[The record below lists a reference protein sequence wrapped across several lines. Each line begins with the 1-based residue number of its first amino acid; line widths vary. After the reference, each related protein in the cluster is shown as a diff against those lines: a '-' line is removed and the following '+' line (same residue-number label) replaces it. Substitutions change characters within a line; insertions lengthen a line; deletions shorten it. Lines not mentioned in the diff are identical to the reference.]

1 MLRQQN
7 THSSA
12 PPWLGDL
19 NQIDEPVSPP
29 TSFDHRGLA
38 RSSRDLDG
46 ILHVDENG
54 YVRFIAGS
62 PQWQSSRLASIDVSA
77 GVSGSIARFP
87 AHSINT
93 TSMEELVSALPSRR
107 HCAELVQIYFQ
118 SYASLF
124 HVLHDPTFRRQYE
137 EFEQT
142 SHNITLSWLA
152 LLYAILGAAVNALSA
167 DSPLLDLS
175 HKQHP
180 LDKVEELSS
189 RYRTLAMRCLEA
201 DHYLWRHNVA
211 TLQSLILLI
220 YSINHSHGQ
229 SWNLLGLTH
238 HLALSI
244 GCHVDPS
251 RLGLG
256 AVQCEER
263 RRCWAALKMLYTH
276 QNTAMGHPGIAHAYF
291 PSNCRA
297 PADIDDD
304 TLHPDMSDDALGSLA
319 STGGPTQMTYL
330 LKKFRLYD
338 LCTDICEHVLCKSC
352 GHLAQIRRLDGA
364 IQREQRSWD
373 TQFFAI
379 ARTEQQLAP
388 HHRAHVNILRSYAHH
403 LTLLLHQQV
412 ILRTSDA
419 ANDED
424 VLRWSSV
431 RCLDAAM
438 SILHVHAYVQNDPEL
453 QTYQW
458 YNRGL
463 GSFHAFHAT
472 VVLVMMCQRGLHQNR
487 KHVIGPALRD
497 CHARF
502 AGMGD
507 LSPFCAKAAP
517 LLQML
522 VTQFESA
529 SQTNDIIP
537 EGYRRLPGNLN
548 LHQGSGTSDVQSHT
562 APAAF
567 ENSAYAD
574 PGVADVHNL
583 LNHDPP
589 VVNDDDIL
597 DWNEL
602 LAEMPPQQWVSP
614 AVFPLEQ
621 WFNMNSNRR

>member
-1 MLRQQN
+1 
-7 THSSA
+7 
-12 PPWLGDL
+12 
-19 NQIDEPVSPP
+19 
-29 TSFDHRGLA
+29 
-38 RSSRDLDG
+38 
-46 ILHVDENG
+46 
-54 YVRFIAGS
+54 
-62 PQWQSSRLASIDVSA
+62 
-77 GVSGSIARFP
+77 
-87 AHSINT
+87 
-93 TSMEELVSALPSRR
+93 
-107 HCAELVQIYFQ
+107 
-118 SYASLF
+118 
-124 HVLHDPTFRRQYE
+124 
-137 EFEQT
+137 
-142 SHNITLSWLA
+142 
-152 LLYAILGAAVNALSA
+152 
-167 DSPLLDLS
+167 
-175 HKQHP
+175 
-180 LDKVEELSS
+180 
-189 RYRTLAMRCLEA
+189 
-201 DHYLWRHNVA
+201 
-211 TLQSLILLI
+211 
-220 YSINHSHGQ
+220 
-229 SWNLLGLTH
+229 
-238 HLALSI
+238 
-244 GCHVDPS
+244 
-251 RLGLG
+251 
-256 AVQCEER
+256 
-263 RRCWAALKMLYTH
+263 MLYTH